1 MPAILCSTMDVL
13 VPRFPLIGK
22 QARSGNMHLP
32 KPWHQQSC
40 SQEQPC
46 RATGSRSPGGSQQSH
61 LASEPSPDRWQW
73 FVQKDNAEAL
83 PWFQKFA
90 YNPVY
95 VPNAHQG
102 MPLTHSALL
111 SLLWSLQQRN
121 GWKIRASGLA
131 TMLFPNLKRES
142 RKREVNRGIENL
154 RKKGLLD
161 ECGKVT
167 IEEKHHH
174 LWRDADH
181 LANPRSR
188 SDVGYASLRE
198 LVVDALA
205 DASYQCKIFKDL
217 QGLGKRL
224 EEYEHFMKIAGYSQ
238 PLILDY
244 WHEVVFAPGY
254 CYCQCRPLE
263 AFVAKGFMPVF
274 NIAEERT
281 SRNRISGSYTGISL
295 GFLRKMTQYELLT
308 IKDMDARTN
317 SNGESLLRYYEP
329 NEERMRA
336 NVKMA
341 GNFHGIFK
349 SAIWRICQERGM
361 HPDHPDEQSG
371 PQEQP

>member
-1 MPAILCSTMDVL
+1 MLKDKKYYFLLDATKSCPLSFAARWTYSFLVFRTSANKPAAEIC
-13 VPRFPLIGK
+13 I
-22 QARSGNMHLP
+22 
-32 KPWHQQSC
+32 
-40 SQEQPC
+40 C
-46 RATGSRSPGGSQQSH
+46 RNLGVSNRAVKNNLAELREAGLLAEVNNRY
-61 LASEPSPDRWQW
+61 LASEPSADRWQW

-95 VPNAHQG
+95 VPNSHQG

-121 GWKIRASGLA
+121 GWRIRASGLA

-329 NEERMRA
+329 DEERMRA

-341 GNFHGIFK
+341 G
-349 SAIWRICQERGM
+349 
-361 HPDHPDEQSG
+361 
-371 PQEQP
+371 

>member
-1 MPAILCSTMDVL
+1 
-13 VPRFPLIGK
+13 
-22 QARSGNMHLP
+22 
-32 KPWHQQSC
+32 
-40 SQEQPC
+40 
-46 RATGSRSPGGSQQSH
+46 
-61 LASEPSPDRWQW
+61 
-73 FVQKDNAEAL
+73 
-83 PWFQKFA
+83 
-90 YNPVY
+90 
-95 VPNAHQG
+95 
-102 MPLTHSALL
+102 
-111 SLLWSLQQRN
+111 
-121 GWKIRASGLA
+121 
-131 TMLFPNLKRES
+131 MLFPNLKRES

-188 SDVGYASLRE
+188 SDLGYASLRE

-224 EEYEHFMKIAGYSQ
+224 DEYEHFMKIAGYSQ
-238 PLILDY
+238 SQILDY

-254 CYCQCRPLE
+254 CHCQCRPLE

-295 GFLRKMTQYELLT
+295 GCLWGAIVEGTRYFSKCQTGSLDIAARSHRKKLLG
-308 IKDMDARTN
+308 
-317 SNGESLLRYYEP
+317 S
-329 NEERMRA
+329 
-336 NVKMA
+336 
-341 GNFHGIFK
+341 HGIGEGRLGQFGDD
-349 SAIWRICQERGM
+349 SIRIHGAPRCNKVRTTFY
-361 HPDHPDEQSG
+361 DVLDR
-371 PQEQP
+371 